1 VTAGKP
7 FGRRWQHQL
16 LQNEMSLD
24 RHEGEEADGG
34 LWQPC
39 VGIAKIGKQ
48 PAALFWKKPE
58 AGGFCRMNQR

>member
-1 VTAGKP
+1 
-7 FGRRWQHQL
+7 
-16 LQNEMSLD
+16 MSLD